1 MAASE
6 ASVGKATL
14 GAGHLHTPQ
23 DQIYDTF
30 TQGSEKPETEKK
42 LAQIATISPPIS
54 PDTPLI
60 ASFASTSS
68 HHAQD
73 QVLFPDATQSDD
85 QDPLFES
92 QSEQSASQE
101 KGATASTSASSHR
114 SKLID
119 IPEPAYVRGTMI
131 PIERSYEAAEAY
143 YMNCMSSLES
153 VRAAQRAAGTL
164 PAPQRSSVQPRDPM
178 SIQQV
183 RMLVPRPLLTRPAG
197 VTKPKPSPKAAAVK
211 PKTTP
216 GVTPT
221 KAVATE
227 KTTTPT
233 RRSRTPRQRSITEH
247 STGAN
252 QADDDKKHKRAAP
265 SKNTP
270 SKESDLRWR
279 QIEDYSPPLSSLDG
293 SSRLKA
299 TWGPGTAP
307 LDISDEQDAE
317 CLGPVEMRV
326 AATLR
331 LKPVQYLA
339 NKRRIFAAKVN
350 SLKDGKTFTKTAAQ
364 NECNIDVNKASALWT
379 AFDGA
384 GWFERTWFEKYL
396 PVRT

>member
-30 TQGSEKPETEKK
+30 TQGSDKPETVKK

-54 PDTPLI
+54 PDTPIL

-73 QVLFPDATQSDD
+73 QVLFPDASQSDY

-92 QSEQSASQE
+92 QSESSASQD
-101 KGATASTSASSHR
+101 KGASASASASSKR
-114 SKLID
+114 SRLID
-119 IPEPAYVRGTMI
+119 IPDPAYVRGTMI
-131 PIERSYEAAEAY
+131 PIERSYEAAEDY
-143 YMNCMSSLES
+143 YKNCMSGLENI
-153 VRAAQRAAGTL
+153 RAAQRAAGTL
-164 PAPQRSSVQPRDPM
+164 PAPQRSSAQPRDPM

-197 VTKPKPSPKAAAVK
+197 VTKPKPSPKAAALK
-211 PKTTP
+211 PKATSADAAP
-216 GVTPT
+216 
-221 KAVATE
+221 KAVAPE
-227 KTTTPT
+227 KTTPT
-233 RRSRTPRQRSITEH
+233 RRSRTPRQRSNNEP

-270 SKESDLRWR
+270 TKESDLRWR
-279 QIEDYSPPLSSLDG
+279 EIEDFSPPLSSLDG

-307 LDISDEQDAE
+307 LDISDEQDAD
-317 CLGPVEMRV
+317 CLGPIEMRV

-339 NKRRIFAAKVN
+339 NKRRIFAAKVT

-364 NECNIDVNKASALWT
+364 NQCNIDVNKASALWT

-396 PVRT
+396 LVRA